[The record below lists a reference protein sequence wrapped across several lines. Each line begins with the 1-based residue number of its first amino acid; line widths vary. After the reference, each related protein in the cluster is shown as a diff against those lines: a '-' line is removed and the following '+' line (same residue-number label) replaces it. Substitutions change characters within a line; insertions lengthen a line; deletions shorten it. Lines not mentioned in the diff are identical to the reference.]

1 MNRRVQDKNGREL
14 QALEYNVGDRRHDC
28 VNANWV
34 WKLLSVALIASFLG
48 LTAFAQHTDETP
60 SYPSANEF
68 PPISDDRLDRAL
80 AAYEAENGLQRERP
94 EWEPEPFERD
104 NARNREPNAFIR
116 AIARFFEA
124 IGGFLGYML
133 AAIIVVAILAGLYMV
148 FGESL
153 SLRRRQSEKSA
164 TPDLSSVPDLRPEAK
179 RARALL
185 EDADALAAEGRFAE
199 AVHLLLFRSIDEI
212 QEKKSGVIGRSL
224 TAREIGAL
232 GILPDWIRQALL
244 PIIRI
249 VERSFFGGQ
258 DVTEAGWREARA
270 SYETFA
276 FGEAWT

>member
-34 WKLLSVALIASFLG
+34 WKLLSVALVASFLG

-60 SYPSANEF
+60 SYPDSNEF
-68 PPISDDRLDRAL
+68 PPISDERLDRAL

-153 SLRRRQSEKSA
+153 TLRGRQKDKA
-164 TPDLSSVPDLRPEAK
+164 AAPDVSIVPDLRPERA

-199 AVHLLLFRSIDEI
+199 AVHLLLFRSIDDI
-212 QEKKSGVIGRSL
+212 QDKRAGLIGTAL

-232 GILPDWIRQALL
+232 GLLPDAVRNALS
-244 PIIRI
+244 PIIKI
-249 VERSFFGGQ
+249 VERSFFGGR
-258 DVTEAGWREARA
+258 DVDEAGWTEARQ
-270 SYETFA
+270 SYESFA
-276 FGEAWT
+276 FGEVWA